1 MRANWFEWRHA
12 TLADR
17 KACQALIRQGSRS
30 FFAASMLLPAY
41 LRDPAYAIYAFC
53 RIADDAVDDI
63 NADDQATVRLRE
75 RLDAAY
81 NDTPMDDPCDR
92 ALADVI
98 FRYDLP
104 KPLFEALIEG
114 LEWDQTGR
122 SYQTIENLHA
132 YAARVASAVGTIM
145 TCLMGRKSPETV
157 ARACDLGVAMQLT
170 NIARDV
176 GEDARNGRVY
186 LPHDWLTEAGLS
198 PNELIA
204 DPKMSPE
211 LGFVVKRLLD
221 HADELYAQSR
231 IGIAQLP
238 SRSRPAINAARR
250 IYAAIGD
257 EIAKNGYD
265 SINYRA
271 YVTTRRKLTIALA
284 ATGEAYMPCRKEQP
298 LKLDETQFLVSA
310 VKDHNHKND
319 SAFAGAS
326 SQIEFVISMIAVLD
340 RRQRRRRAEAVAAR
354 HPSNKSELASLSSD

>member
-17 KACQALIRQGSRS
+17 QACQALIRQGSRS
-30 FFAASMLLPAY
+30 FFAASILLPAY

-63 NADDQATVRLRE
+63 DADEEATDRLRE

-186 LPHDWLTEAGLS
+186 LPHDWLAEAGLS
-198 PNELIA
+198 PEELIA
-204 DPKMSPE
+204 EPKMSPE
-211 LGFVVKRLLD
+211 LGTVVKRLLD

-231 IGIAQLP
+231 VGIAQLP
-238 SRSRPAINAARR
+238 SRARPAINAARR
-250 IYAAIGD
+250 IYAAIGE
-257 EIAKNGYD
+257 EIAINGYD
-265 SINYRA
+265 SINHRA
-271 YVTTRRKLTIALA
+271 YVTTRKKLGIALA
-284 ATGEAYMPCRKEQP
+284 ATAEAYMPCRKTP
-298 LKLDETQFLVSA
+298 PVKLNETQFLVSA
-310 VKDHNHKND
+310 VSDHNGNKD
-319 SAFAGAS
+319 SALAEATN
-326 SQIEFVISMIAVLD
+326 QVEFVIAMIAALD
-340 RRQRRRRAEAVAAR
+340 RRQRRRQAEATAAR
-354 HPSNKSELASLSSD
+354 QPSGSSELASISSD

>member
-17 KACQALIRQGSRS
+17 QACQALIRQGSRS
-30 FFAASMLLPAY
+30 FFAASLLLPGY

-63 NADDQATVRLRE
+63 DADDEATKRLRE

-81 NDTPMDDPCDR
+81 NDTPMDNPCDR

-145 TCLMGRKSPETV
+145 TCLMGRKSPETI

-186 LPHDWLTEAGLS
+186 LPHGWLAEAGLS
-198 PNELIA
+198 PDELIA
-204 DPKMSPE
+204 QPKMSPE
-211 LGFVVKRLLD
+211 LGTVIKRLLD

-231 IGIAQLP
+231 SGITQLP
-238 SRSRPAINAARR
+238 SRARPAINAARR
-250 IYAAIGD
+250 IYAAIGE
-257 EIAKNGYD
+257 EIAHNGYD

-271 YVTTRRKLTIALA
+271 YVTTRKKLGIALA
-284 ATGEAYMPCRKEQP
+284 ATGEAYMPCRTPPPMQ
-298 LKLDETQFLVSA
+298 LDETQFLVSA
-310 VKDHNHKND
+310 VSDHDGNKD
-319 SAFAGAS
+319 SALAGAT
-326 SQIEFVISMIAVLD
+326 SQVEFVIAMVAALD

-354 HPSNKSELASLSSD
+354 QPSNSSDLASIVSD

>member
-17 KACQALIRQGSRS
+17 QACQAMIRQGSKS
-30 FFAASMLLPAY
+30 FFAASILLPAY

-53 RIADDAVDDI
+53 RIADDAVDDE
-63 NADDQATVRLRE
+63 NADPGATDHLRR

-81 NDTPMDDPCDR
+81 NDTPMDGPCDR

-98 FRYDLP
+98 HRYDLP

-145 TCLMGRKSPETV
+145 TCLMGRKSPETL

-186 LPHDWLTEAGLS
+186 LPRDWLNEAGIS
-198 PNELIA
+198 SEELIA
-204 DPKMSPE
+204 DPKMSPA
-211 LGFVVKRLLD
+211 LGGVIKRLLD

-231 IGIAQLP
+231 IGIAHLP
-238 SRSRPAINAARR
+238 SRARPAINAARR

-265 SINYRA
+265 SINHRA
-271 YVTTRRKLTIALA
+271 YVSTRNKLKIALA
-284 ATGEAYMPCRKEQP
+284 ATGEAYLPCRKSRA

-310 VKDHNHKND
+310 VSNHAGNKD
-319 SAFAGAS
+319 SALAEATN
-326 SQIEFVISMIAVLD
+326 QIEFVIAMMGALD
-340 RRQRRRRAEAVAAR
+340 RRQKRRQEQAATER
-354 HPSNKSELASLSSD
+354 QAAQTSKFASLSSD